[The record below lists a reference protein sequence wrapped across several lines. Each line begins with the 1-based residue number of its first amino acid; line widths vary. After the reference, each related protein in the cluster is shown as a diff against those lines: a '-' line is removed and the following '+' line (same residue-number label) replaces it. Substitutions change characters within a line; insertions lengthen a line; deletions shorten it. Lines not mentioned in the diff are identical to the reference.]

1 MSIYASARL
10 DGLFICEALQA
21 GILHA
26 ASSPVVCFMVAAGVQ
41 EHPVWA
47 LDRLAVVV
55 YAYCQASRGSPVEI
69 CLEGMLV
76 SNESISVVVANRVQW
91 HTSRRA
97 RTSAERL
104 IAEMM
109 HNGKL
114 PTGWPRERLTLPVS
128 LSDVVPRRRDRR
140 NGLD

>member
-1 MSIYASARL
+1 MHIARASK
-10 DGLFICEALQA
+10 
-21 GILHA
+21 
-26 ASSPVVCFMVAAGVQ
+26 S
-41 EHPVWA
+41 
-47 LDRLAVVV
+47 
-55 YAYCQASRGSPVEI
+55 SPVEI

-76 SNESISVVVANRVQW
+76 SNESISVVVANRIQW